1 MKNELLKSLI
11 LLLVSLIV
19 LAATVIAWFAVSSTN
34 KVDDFLLNSTSY
46 KMELTLEVK
55 VNENEY
61 TLISTKEQMDQLFS
75 NAIPSDTLKF
85 KIGINYL
92 GSKDL
97 VVDILLYNI
106 TDSELLEWFYIKD
119 MVSVY
124 NDLNDLESSKDFQNK
139 SLEELRDSNKNVM
152 LFNDLTLEV
161 NSNKH
166 IEFSLV
172 FNENSEV
179 QNKILE
185 IKALRLAGK

>member
-11 LLLVSLIV
+11 LLLISLIV

-124 NDLNDLESSKDFQNK
+124 NDLNDLESSSDFQNK
-139 SLEELRDSNKNVM
+139 SLKELRDSNKNVM

>member
-1 MKNELLKSLI
+1 MKNELIKSLI

-61 TLISTKEQMDQLFS
+61 TLISTKEKMDQLFS

>member
-11 LLLVSLIV
+11 LLLISLIV

-75 NAIPSDTLKF
+75 NAIPSDTFKF

>member
-11 LLLVSLIV
+11 LLLISLIV

>member
-1 MKNELLKSLI
+1 MTLFP
-11 LLLVSLIV
+11 
-19 LAATVIAWFAVSSTN
+19 VI
-34 KVDDFLLNSTSY
+34 
-46 KMELTLEVK
+46 
-55 VNENEY
+55 
-61 TLISTKEQMDQLFS
+61 IFS
-75 NAIPSDTLKF
+75 NAIPSDTFKF

-139 SLEELRDSNKNVM
+139 SLEELRDSNKNVR

-185 IKALRLAGK
+185 IKALRVAGK